1 MDEAM
6 VLELTQPSA
15 RRRDY
20 QLRRGGQVT
29 GSLRFPRGR
38 RSGALAEAEATG
50 PFVLVGSR
58 GRVEARGGPDG
69 AATLATVERQRGGA
83 AVIHLA
89 DGPALRWRRAGRRN
103 RWVIDDGGASVLQFS
118 AAHGLLRSSA
128 RITAHRELP
137 EPTTV
142 LLCLVGGFLSL
153 TSLQADIDGAAA
165 AVAGIAATGAG

>member
-6 VLELTQPSA
+6 VLELTQLSA

-20 QLRRGGQVT
+20 ELRRGEQVT
-29 GSLRFPRGR
+29 GSLRFPPGR

-50 PFVLVGSR
+50 SFTIVGSR

-69 AATLATVERQRGGA
+69 AATLATVERGGGGA

-103 RWVIDDGGASVLQFS
+103 RWAIDDGGASLLQFS
-118 AAHGLLRSSA
+118 AAHGLLRSSV
-128 RITAHRELP
+128 RITLHRELS
-137 EPTTV
+137 EPVAV

-153 TSLQADIDGAAA
+153 RSLQADIDGAAA
-165 AVAGIAATGAG
+165 VGGIVATGAG